1 MNNNQPELS
10 AREVEILQLLAVGN
24 RTSEIAK
31 RLGLD
36 FKSVAE
42 MSRAIKA
49 KLHAETVTDL
59 ATLAQIYT
67 TWK

>member
-10 AREVEILQLLAVGN
+10 AREVEILQLLSLGN

-36 FKSVAE
+36 YKSVAE

-59 ATLAQIYT
+59 ATLAQMYT
-67 TWK
+67 PWK

>member
-10 AREVEILQLLAVGN
+10 ALEVEILQLLAVGN

-42 MSRAIKA
+42 MSKAIKT
-49 KLHAETVTDL
+49 KLRAETVTDL
-59 ATLAQIYT
+59 VTLAQIYT